1 MQTQPQRMLR
11 VEQAAD
17 RAALGR
23 TKMYELIKTGEIQ
36 SVKVGR
42 SRRIPVEALD
52 AYVARL
58 MDEQRQAVA

>member
-1 MQTQPQRMLR
+1 MHTQPQRMLK
-11 VEQAAD
+11 VEQAAA

-58 MDEQRQAVA
+58 LAEQRQVAA